1 MYECEI
7 GQGLLGNSVARA
19 MGGAVARFRTPR
31 FQFPDFVPDFRISY
45 RIYGFRTPK
54 RLYRLRAL
62 FSCLEGLLHLFWEFR
77 RPNCSAMRKAK
88 LR

>member
-45 RIYGFRTPK
+45 PK
-54 RLYRLRAL
+54 TAL
-62 FSCLEGLLHLFWEFR
+62 STESPLQL
-77 RPNCSAMRKAK
+77 P
-88 LR
+88 